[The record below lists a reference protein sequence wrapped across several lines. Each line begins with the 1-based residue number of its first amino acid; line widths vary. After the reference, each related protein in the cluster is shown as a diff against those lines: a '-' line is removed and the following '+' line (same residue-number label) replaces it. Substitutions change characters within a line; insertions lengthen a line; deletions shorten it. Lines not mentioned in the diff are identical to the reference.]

1 MSDPTS
7 LANVTA
13 MLDGWSVLPP
23 SEFRDVAFALRI
35 RCARCKRRADSHGP
49 LGECNALRGG
59 YQPYSLRLS
68 WRADEEGVRG

>member
-7 LANVTA
+7 LANVTRVLQRFDA
-13 MLDGWSVLPP
+13 MPP

-35 RCARCKRRADSHGP
+35 VCAKCKRPAVDHGP
-49 LGECNALRGG
+49 HGECNALRGG

-68 WRADEEGVRG
+68 YRADEEAVRG

>member
-35 RCARCKRRADSHGP
+35 VCAKCKRPAVDHGP
-49 LGECNALRGG
+49 HGECNALRGG

-68 WRADEEGVRG
+68 YRADEEAVRG

>member
-1 MSDPTS
+1 MTDPTS
-7 LANVTA
+7 LANVTR
-13 MLDGWSVLPP
+13 VLQRFDATPL

-68 WRADEEGVRG
+68 WRADEEAVRG